1 VEEKPLF
8 PSSRLSQFDYVA
20 MNAYW
25 LNVRLK
31 YFTDPLLYALATG
44 IWVINLMDDI
54 DIAETGT
61 QKNFE
66 YGLVYIY
73 SNSRID
79 TLFIVALTHY
89 FNVKRE
95 KEYYRSIPM
104 DALQSVMK
112 SLIDFMNDKL
122 KILDKLKEKLDE
134 RVILMMWNQ
143 LYIFVMGF
151 LYGLYGRDAEAVFS
165 GIVARH
171 LLPFGVLETIRRYA
185 KK

>member
-1 VEEKPLF
+1 MEDKSLF
-8 PSSRLSQFDYVA
+8 PSSKLSQFDYVS

-25 LNVRLK
+25 LNARLK
-31 YFTDPLLYALATG
+31 YFTDPMLYAVATG
-44 IWVINLMDDI
+44 IWVINLMDDV

-79 TLFIVALTHY
+79 ALFVVALTHY

-95 KEYYRSIPM
+95 REYYRSIPM
-104 DALQSVMK
+104 DGLQNVMK
-112 SLIDFMNDKL
+112 SLVDFMNDKL

-151 LYGLYGRDAEAVFS
+151 LYGLYGRDTEAVFS
-165 GIVARH
+165 GVVARH
-171 LLPFGVLETIRRYA
+171 LLPFSVLEVIRRHT